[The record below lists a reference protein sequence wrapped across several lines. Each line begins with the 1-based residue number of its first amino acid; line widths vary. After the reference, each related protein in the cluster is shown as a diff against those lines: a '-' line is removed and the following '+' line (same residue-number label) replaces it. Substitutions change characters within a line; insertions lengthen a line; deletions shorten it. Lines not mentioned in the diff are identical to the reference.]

1 VHDGVI
7 HIVKRGPGLT
17 NFKSIQS
24 LLTWCVRAYEITAGV
39 LGAHSSRNFS
49 LPQPPTPSPSVSDGS
64 NSGSD
69 SSSLH
74 ATLDKGEEE
83 GRRGGDG
90 SGVKEACVA
99 MAEKYR
105 AVVSATYDVST
116 LLADHLK
123 LRQEMQTE
131 WCSHGDASD
140 GDSHEEEALCEY
152 LRYGDSSGGGVLDV
166 SMENRRMLELLRHI
180 SIAVL
185 PRFRHFL
192 SLAHTLQSNETTTNR
207 NYRDEGRDS
216 FGDAISLMIER
227 GLYYE
232 FKFHTFLVSALDRA
246 SINSEELIDAMET
259 AADKWRHFAESSLI
273 PNLTV
278 MTHSSSATSTT
289 SSGPTSVSMSVG
301 EILTMKE
308 GTQLLGLLATSLC
321 SDVKGRELQAL
332 SVFKEAQMQMELA
345 LQGTIATSIGYNA
358 M

>member
-1 VHDGVI
+1 
-7 HIVKRGPGLT
+7 
-17 NFKSIQS
+17 
-24 LLTWCVRAYEITAGV
+24 VRAYEITAGV
-39 LGAHSSRNFS
+39 LGAHSSWYFA
-49 LPQPPTPSPSVSDGS
+49 LPQPSTPSPSVSDGS
-64 NSGSD
+64 NSDSGSD
-69 SSSLH
+69 STTLR
-74 ATLDKGEEE
+74 ATLNKGEEE

-131 WCSHGDASD
+131 WCSHGDDSDDVSD
-140 GDSHEEEALCEY
+140 GGSNEEEALCEY
-152 LRYGDSSGGGVLDV
+152 LRYGDSSGGGVFDV

-246 SINSEELIDAMET
+246 SVNSEELIDAMET

-289 SSGPTSVSMSVG
+289 SSGPISVSISVG

-345 LQGTIATSIGYNA
+345 LQGVIATSIL
-358 M
+358 